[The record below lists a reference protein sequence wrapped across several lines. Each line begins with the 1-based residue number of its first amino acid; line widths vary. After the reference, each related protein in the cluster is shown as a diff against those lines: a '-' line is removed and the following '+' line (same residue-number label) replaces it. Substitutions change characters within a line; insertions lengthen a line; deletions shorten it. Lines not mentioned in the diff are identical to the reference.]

1 MHPLLHSILI
11 KARVPSQACRFCFSF
26 CCSCVGVAI
35 PVQHH
40 SIWLYLLLFWL
51 SVSETGTPL
60 RYTTL
65 ISPQT
70 LTNPL
75 KFYCRVISP
84 GENEISGLRIAPKP
98 SLCLRNGVDAFATSP
113 AALRFNL
120 GVYRTRA
127 GLLSLVFLMALA
139 FETRATAFSPLNS
152 SCGKIKQMGSGKPSK
167 TCRESLTL
175 KWNGLLISSR
185 GWDILYYVFGGYG
198 VDSN

>member
-1 MHPLLHSILI
+1 MCTRQRSTTAFTFDQGKGSIPSMQLLIFVFLL
-11 KARVPSQACRFCFSF
+11 FFLLFF
-26 CCSCVGVAI
+26 CCRCGTSG
-35 PVQHH
+35 PTP
-40 SIWLYLLLFWL
+40 LYLIVFVIVLIEC
-51 SVSETGTPL
+51 VQDM
-60 RYTTL
+60 YTTL

-185 GWDILYYVFGGYG
+185 G
-198 VDSN
+198 